1 VGVFLFVFE
10 IFISMKSNKKIRL
23 KELLLKVCEGKCE
36 RLPNETDEE
45 FISRCGNDMFNQN
58 YFDVYKQKVGTF
70 KNRNIMK

>member
-1 VGVFLFVFE
+1 MGVFLFVFE

>member
-1 VGVFLFVFE
+1 MGVFLFVFE

-70 KNRNIMK
+70 KNQNIMK